1 MALFAALVALIALAA
16 LVAGCGPASDDDD
29 DAGDDSGGDDDAGD
43 PQAEGPYTLP
53 DTGQTDCY
61 DEMNQVIACPSSGNL
76 FGQDAQ
82 YTTNAPSYT
91 DNGDGTVTDNVTGL
105 MWQQTPGDKM
115 TWDEA
120 ANGADGF
127 ELAGYD
133 DWRLPSI
140 DELYSLIDFAGA
152 TGTGSFEEV
161 PDDAIPYIDTDV
173 FDFEYGDTGAG
184 ERFIDAQYWSAT
196 KYVSTTMD
204 GNETA
209 FGVNFADGR
218 IKGYGLVGGAG
229 DMTEFVRYVRGNA
242 YGGNDFASN
251 GDGTITDN
259 ATGLMWTEGDSGSLG
274 GGDGGAMD
282 WPDAL
287 AWCEALS
294 EAGYDDWRLPNAKE
308 LQGLVDYSRS
318 PATTDSAAI
327 DPLFTATPIVDEGG
341 GENWAY
347 YWTSTTHDDGPD
359 FAAYIAFGEALGCME
374 IGGSGEKEL
383 MDVHGAGAQR
393 SDPKTMTPESTIGCG
408 DGPQGDVLRVLNF
421 ARCVRG
427 GV

>member
-1 MALFAALVALIALAA
+1 MSA
-16 LVAGCGPASDDDD
+16 LVAGCGPQGDDDD
-29 DAGDDSGGDDDAGD
+29 DDDDSGDDDD
-43 PQAEGPYTLP
+43 NDEQAEAPYTLP

-61 DEMNQVIACPSSGNL
+61 DEMNQVIACPSSGDL

-82 YTTNAPSYT
+82 YTSNAPSYT
-91 DNGDGTVTDNVTGL
+91 DNGDGTVTDKVTGL
-105 MWQQTPGDKM
+105 MWQQTPGEKM

-120 ANGADGF
+120 ASGADGF
-127 ELAGYD
+127 ELAGHD

-140 DELYSLIDFAGA
+140 DELYSLIDFNGA

-173 FDFEYGDTGAG
+173 FDFEYGDTDAG

-204 GNETA
+204 GQETA

-218 IKGYGLVGGAG
+218 IKGYGLMGGAG

-287 AWCEALS
+287 AWCEGLS

-327 DPLFTATPIVDEGG
+327 DPLFTATPITDEGG

-393 SDPKTMTPESTIGCG
+393 SDPKTMTPDSTIGCG